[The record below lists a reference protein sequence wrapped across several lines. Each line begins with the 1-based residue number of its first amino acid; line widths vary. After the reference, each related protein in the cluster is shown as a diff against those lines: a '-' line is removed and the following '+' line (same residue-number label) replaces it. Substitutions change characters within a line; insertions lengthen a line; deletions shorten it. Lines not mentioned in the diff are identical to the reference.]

1 VHRKSGIEG
10 QDVINPTCK
19 EAPARGRGFLF
30 SHMANADLYCKSS
43 TVTWNSAHANVHSRV
58 VLMRLV
64 IAWLIAVA
72 VAAVFTYP
80 ARAEILITVDKNTQR
95 MSVVRDGQSLY
106 NWPVSTG
113 RKGYA
118 TPSGSFTAFR
128 MEADHHSDEW
138 DDAPMPHSIF
148 FTKIGHAIHGT
159 FDTKNL
165 GKPASHGCVRL
176 SPANAATLFALVERE
191 GVTKTKVALTGGEQ
205 VALAR
210 RGADTPRSHADEN
223 DSRLPNPFNST
234 PEYPRQ
240 DYAQP
245 RYVDPNYGYSR
256 PQYVQPQYGQPIN
269 RYPPSYDAN

>member
-1 VHRKSGIEG
+1 MRF
-10 QDVINPTCK
+10 VI
-19 EAPARGRGFLF
+19 
-30 SHMANADLYCKSS
+30 
-43 TVTWNSAHANVHSRV
+43 V
-58 VLMRLV
+58 
-64 IAWLIAVA
+64 WLLAVA
-72 VAAVFTYP
+72 LAAIVTNA
-80 ARAEILITVDKNTQR
+80 ARAEILITVDKSTQR

-113 RKGYA
+113 RNGYA

-176 SPANAATLFALVERE
+176 STANAATLFALVERD
-191 GVTKTKVALTGGEQ
+191 GVTHAKVVLTGSER

-210 RGADTPRSHADEN
+210 RGADTPQGHDDARE
-223 DSRLPNPFNST
+223 SRLPNPFNSN
-234 PEYPRQ
+234 PKYPQ
-240 DYAQP
+240 QNYPPP
-245 RYVDPNYGYSR
+245 RYANPNYGYDRNPSYGYDR
-256 PQYVQPQYGQPIN
+256 PQYIQPQYGQRIY
-269 RYPPSYDAN
+269 RYPPGYGAD